1 MDDGSEQRDAASP
14 ADAAWNAGGDAWA
27 WAASIRA
34 RAAWAEHRKA
44 WRAKTDADDA
54 LGLVAAAGGRIVDAY
69 GMVDT
74 AAMGRAAESMRRA
87 SATFEAA
94 AKAFRRSSGL
104 NEDAAADERMAAS
117 LYERGSASK
126 EAALALDRA
135 EKSRRNAAE
144 EARVAAAAGAGAAEL
159 AQEAGAMDKSAARW
173 DGGNGGARHKWDGDM
188 AALVRAHEAMRKD
201 AGVERARSAAILASA
216 VEAERLAARV
226 ERLAAEAARHM
237 AESAAYGRDDPNA
250 REALDAW
257 RDAMAAA
264 NRAADEHAA
273 GRMA

>member
-1 MDDGSEQRDAASP
+1 MDDGSEPRDATLP
-14 ADAAWNAGGDAWA
+14 ADAAWRAGGDAWA

-34 RAAWAEHRKA
+34 RAAWAEHRRA
-44 WRAKTDADDA
+44 WQAKTEADDA
-54 LGLVAAAGGRIVDAY
+54 LGLVAAAGGRIVNSQ

-74 AAMGRAAESMRRA
+74 AAMARAAESMRRA

-104 NEDAAADERMAAS
+104 NEEAAADERMAAS
-117 LYERGSASK
+117 LYEKGNAAT

-159 AQEAGAMDKSAARW
+159 VQEADAMDESAAGW
-173 DGGNGGARHKWDGDM
+173 SGGQGGQHKWDGDK
-188 AALVRAHEAMRKD
+188 AALVRAHEAMRRD
-201 AGVERARSAAILASA
+201 AVEERVRSAAMLANA

-250 REALDAW
+250 QEALDAW